1 MDTKTVKLLAEYNQK
16 TNEKMNRFIE
26 AISPAQWDQNFG
38 GYYPSIH
45 ALCNHVYIAD
55 LNWLK
60 RFGNLREFVYLKDEV
75 FQRQL
80 SPASSAFESQQEYF
94 VRRSDLDLRFMA
106 FASELSEEDLGKTL
120 AFKSY
125 NGLDQQRNFGGV
137 VLHVFNHQTHPRGM
151 ISVYLD
157 SMGVENDYSN
167 LIVLV

>member
-26 AISPAQWDQNFG
+26 GISPAQWDQNFG

-45 ALCNHVYIAD
+45 ALCNHIYIAD

-80 SPASSAFESQQEYF
+80 NQASSAFESQQEYL
-94 VRRSDLDLRFMA
+94 VERSDLDLRFMA
-106 FASELSEEDLGKTL
+106 FVSELSEEDLEKTL
-120 AFKSY
+120 TFKSY
-125 NGLDQQRNFGGV
+125 NGLDQQRNFGGAI
-137 VLHVFNHQTHPRGM
+137 LHVFNHQTHHRGM

-157 SMGVENDYSN
+157 SIGIENDYSN